1 MFSMIE
7 LKGIRKSFGKKLI
20 LDGLDLSV
28 KRGQCIGLVGVNGS
42 GKSTLLA
49 IMAGALKA
57 DGGTIGYNGHEMTG
71 REDLSRWA
79 AFVPQDNPLI
89 DELSVR
95 DNLKLW
101 YAGTEIRLK
110 DALDEGLPK
119 ELGLQ
124 DVLDQRVHNLS
135 GGMKKRV
142 SIACAL
148 ANDAPILLMDEPA
161 ASLDLVMKQDIRR
174 HLDRYLERGGTV
186 VISSHEE
193 DELKMCDELYHL
205 TEHHLQRLPKGIDG
219 EALMDF
225 LTKEKER
232 I

>member
-1 MFSMIE
+1 MIE

-57 DGGTIGYNGHEMTG
+57 DDGTIRYNGHEMIG

-101 YAGTEIRLK
+101 YAGTDIRLK
-110 DALDEGLPK
+110 DALETGLPK
-119 ELGLQ
+119 ELGLR
-124 DVLDQRVHNLS
+124 DVLTQRVRNLS

-174 HLDRYLERGGTV
+174 HLQRYLERGGTV

-205 TEHHLQRLPKGIDG
+205 TEHRLQRLPKGIAG

-225 LTKEKER
+225 LTNRKKE
-232 I
+232 II

>member
-1 MFSMIE
+1 MIE

-57 DGGTIGYNGHEMTG
+57 DGGTIRYNGHEMTG

-95 DNLKLW
+95 DNLKIGR
-101 YAGTEIRLK
+101 AH
-110 DALDEGLPK
+110 
-119 ELGLQ
+119 
-124 DVLDQRVHNLS
+124 V
-135 GGMKKRV
+135 
-142 SIACAL
+142 
-148 ANDAPILLMDEPA
+148 
-161 ASLDLVMKQDIRR
+161 
-174 HLDRYLERGGTV
+174 
-186 VISSHEE
+186 
-193 DELKMCDELYHL
+193 
-205 TEHHLQRLPKGIDG
+205 
-219 EALMDF
+219 
-225 LTKEKER
+225 
-232 I
+232 

>member
-1 MFSMIE
+1 MIE
-7 LKGIRKSFGKKLI
+7 LKGISKSFGKKLI

-57 DGGTIGYNGHEMTG
+57 DGGTIRYNNLEMTS

-89 DELSVR
+89 EELSVK

-101 YAGTEIRLK
+101 YAATDIRLK
-110 DALDEGLPK
+110 DALETGLPH

-124 DVLDQRVHNLS
+124 DVLNEKVHNLS

-174 HLDRYLERGGTV
+174 HLKRYLQRGGTV

-193 DELKMCDELYHL
+193 DELKMCDQLYHL
-205 TEHHLQRLPKGIDG
+205 TQHHLQPLPSGIAG

-225 LTKEKER
+225 LTEANKE
-232 I
+232 II